1 MLKHIK
7 ELLDQMNSFKRLRNI
22 IFSDFTLPVE
32 ISKDLD
38 HKEKIQQQ
46 EDLKLSMLYVTL
58 LTC

>member
-1 MLKHIK
+1 
-7 ELLDQMNSFKRLRNI
+7 MNSFKRLRNI

>member
-46 EDLKLSMLYVTL
+46 EDLKLSMLYATL
-58 LTC
+58 PTC